1 MNLSSFHQHLEIE
14 KNTTKSSILSFI
26 SITKYDIVLS
36 SSQITRKPAAKEKEE
51 SNNNRNS
58 KGISGMKRIPK
69 KVDEH
74 KFEHYFSFTCCTK
87 YLRPHQIMALNRG
100 ENQKVL
106 SIKLQFKDNV
116 KGDLYWF
123 LKKEYLQEG
132 TASRKRTELFE
143 ASFDEAFTK
152 KCKSQFTH
160 NYKYNI

>member
-1 MNLSSFHQHLEIE
+1 MLSSTQ
-14 KNTTKSSILSFI
+14 
-26 SITKYDIVLS
+26 ITK
-36 SSQITRKPAAKEKEE
+36 TRAAREKEE
-51 SNNNRNS
+51 ANNNS
-58 KGISGMKRIPK
+58 KTGLKRIPK

-74 KFEHYFSFTCCTK
+74 KFEHYFSFNCCTK

-123 LKKEYLQEG
+123 LKREYLQEG
-132 TASRKRTELFE
+132 TASHKRTELFE

-152 KCKSQFTH
+152 KCKSLCAWVRRMKIFNKTLLLVNIQRVHLMLATH
-160 NYKYNI
+160 FFVFIIFC

>member
-1 MNLSSFHQHLEIE
+1 MLSSTQI
-14 KNTTKSSILSFI
+14 TKS
-26 SITKYDIVLS
+26 
-36 SSQITRKPAAKEKEE
+36 RAAREKEE
-51 SNNNRNS
+51 ANNNA
-58 KGISGMKRIPK
+58 KTGLKRIPK

-74 KFEHYFSFTCCTK
+74 KFEHYFSFNCCTK
-87 YLRPHQIMALNRG
+87 YLRSHQIMALNRG

-152 KCKSQFTH
+152 KCKCLYMWVRRLERFNKTFIAG
-160 NYKYNI
+160 KYTQGASDVGNAFLMFIILC